1 MKDSSQGETCRN
13 CRELIG
19 AALDNE
25 LSSGETAEL
34 MGHLDSCPHCREEWD
49 KFLAVKAGIK
59 NILEKEPVPAHLE
72 KNLSAALAKESG
84 RSKRRQS
91 ITMAMAAILVALT
104 GLAFLNGKSLTEK
117 SNSSKISSNAKEQ
130 AAAQRLAE
138 IVDATS
144 HNTDNTNCQDCL
156 VNFVG
161 RKAGDEMTK
170 LAGFAV
176 LDSKLGSFELS
187 GSDLVQVKDGN
198 KLVRLCYTSKTD
210 KRVNCIDVYQA
221 PSGTITI
228 AQATEIEINGKKLR
242 QGKIGHQAVV
252 QYTAAGTDL
261 TFVSPLSQEELTALV
276 KPNV

>member
-34 MGHLDSCPHCREEWD
+34 MGHLDTCPHCREEWD
-49 KFLAVKAGIK
+49 KFLAVKDGIK
-59 NILEKEPVPAHLE
+59 KILEKEPAPAHLE

-84 RSKRRQS
+84 RYRRRQS
-91 ITMAMAAILVALT
+91 ISMAMAASLIALLGLV
-104 GLAFLNGKSLTEK
+104 FLNGKIPP
-117 SNSSKISSNAKEQ
+117 NSKDQ
-130 AAAQRLAE
+130 AAAQRLAS

-144 HNTDNTNCQDCL
+144 HNTDNSNCQDCR

-161 RKAGDEMTK
+161 RKDGEEMTK

-176 LDSKLGSFELS
+176 FDSKLGSFELS

-221 PSGTITI
+221 PSGTITL

-242 QGKIGHQAVV
+242 QGKIGRQAVV